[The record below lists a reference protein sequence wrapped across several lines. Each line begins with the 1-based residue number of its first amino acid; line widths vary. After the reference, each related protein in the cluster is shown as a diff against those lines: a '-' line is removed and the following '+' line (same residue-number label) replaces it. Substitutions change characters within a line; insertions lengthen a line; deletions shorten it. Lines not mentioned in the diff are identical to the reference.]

1 MSKEQFDY
9 HAFPSDLGGNSLA
22 KPSKIDTKLASD
34 TPEAVA
40 NQNPQLDKKRSI
52 LKKLVAFLKNSA

>member
-1 MSKEQFDY
+1 MSKERFEY
-9 HAFPSDLGGNSLA
+9 YTFPSDSGGNSLA
-22 KPSKIDTKLASD
+22 KPSKMDTKLASD
-34 TPEAVA
+34 IPEAVV